1 MNPKPY
7 DLRERTFLF
16 AVNLLKLTAMLP
28 ENNEARIVKKQIARS
43 GSAIGSNVEEAD
55 GSIQG
60 VCEPAEP
67 VRPLSAAEVAQLKT
81 NQKES

>member
-1 MNPKPY
+1 MTKRRFEWGVDAPHIEGQLSLE
-7 DLRERTFLF
+7 D
-16 AVNLLKLTAMLP
+16 
-28 ENNEARIVKKQIARS
+28 
-43 GSAIGSNVEEAD
+43 VEEAD

-81 NQKES
+81 NQKEL